1 MMSVFSE
8 DISLMQKAAAD
19 KDIFYFVSVDG
30 ADEENAKV
38 VVEFSGMSDLDHAMW
53 FGKYVSLLLQ
63 LNDFNGCSE
72 LPN

>member
-19 KDIFYFVSVDG
+19 KDVFYFVSVDG
-30 ADEENAKV
+30 SDEENAKV
-38 VVEFSGMSDLDHAMW
+38 IVEFSGMSNLDHAMW

-63 LNDFNGCSE
+63 LNDFNGYSE

>member
-30 ADEENAKV
+30 ADQENAKV

>member
-19 KDIFYFVSVDG
+19 KGIFYFVSVDG

-38 VVEFSGMSDLDHAMW
+38 IVEFSGMSNLDHAMW

>member
-1 MMSVFSE
+1 MMSVFGE

-38 VVEFSGMSDLDHAMW
+38 IVEFAGMSDLDHAMW
-53 FGKYVSLLLQ
+53 FGKYIFLLLQ
-63 LNDFNGCSE
+63 INDFNGYSE

>member
-8 DISLMQKAAAD
+8 DILLMQEAAAN
-19 KDIFYFVSVDG
+19 KDVFYFVSVDG
-30 ADEENAKV
+30 SDEENAKV
-38 VVEFSGMSDLDHAMW
+38 IVEFSGMSNLDHAMW

>member
-1 MMSVFSE
+1 MMSVFGE

-38 VVEFSGMSDLDHAMW
+38 IVEFAGMSDLDHAMW
-53 FGKYVSLLLQ
+53 FGKYILLLLQ
-63 LNDFNGCSE
+63 INDFNGYSE

>member
-8 DISLMQKAAAD
+8 DILLMQEAAAN
-19 KDIFYFVSVDG
+19 KDVFYFVSVDG
-30 ADEENAKV
+30 SDEENAKV
-38 VVEFSGMSDLDHAMW
+38 IVEFSGMSNLDHAMW

-63 LNDFNGCSE
+63 LNDFNGYSE

>member
-8 DISLMQKAAAD
+8 DILLMQEAAAS
-19 KDIFYFVSVDG
+19 KDVFYFVSVDG
-30 ADEENAKV
+30 SNEENAKV
-38 VVEFSGMSDLDHAMW
+38 IVEFSGMSDLDHAMW

-63 LNDFNGCSE
+63 LNDFNGYSE